1 MILKG
6 SQRAGAGQLAA
17 HLLNDRDNDHVEVA
31 ELRGFVA
38 NDLRG
43 ALAETHAISK
53 ATKCKQ
59 FMFSLSLSPPAD
71 AVVSEDEF
79 RKAIDAAEK
88 KLGLQGQARAI
99 VIHEKE
105 GRRHAHAV
113 WSRIDTDHM
122 KAVNLPHFKRK
133 LTDLSKEL
141 YLEHGWQL
149 PNGLAHAGGKSPL
162 NFTLAEWQQARRLK
176 IDPREVKQIFQD
188 AWARSDN
195 ATSFGNALAERGYF
209 LAKGDR
215 RAFVAVDVNGNVFDA
230 SRWIGIKTKDAR
242 QKLGGIQ
249 PLPKVEVVQREL
261 AQRMTTQLRGYL
273 DQAAD
278 KQARDLKPLM
288 DAKRELVQAQRSER
302 ALLKAK
308 QEERWKQETAARA
321 ARLRKGMGGFWDTLT
336 GKAASIRK
344 SNEIEAVAGMK
355 RDGAQRMA
363 LIEAQH
369 RERST
374 LQQDITSLRR
384 RHVHE
389 RRLIA
394 REASNYLR
402 RTRAAPT
409 PSGPEPDHQRT
420 RTRKR
425 GGPSLDL

>member
-1 MILKG
+1 
-6 SQRAGAGQLAA
+6 
-17 HLLNDRDNDHVEVA
+17 
-31 ELRGFVA
+31 
-38 NDLRG
+38 
-43 ALAETHAISK
+43 
-53 ATKCKQ
+53 
-59 FMFSLSLSPPAD
+59 
-71 AVVSEDEF
+71 
-79 RKAIDAAEK
+79 
-88 KLGLQGQARAI
+88 
-99 VIHEKE
+99 
-105 GRRHAHAV
+105 
-113 WSRIDTDHM
+113 M

-242 QKLGGIQ
+242 EKLGGIQ

-273 DQAAD
+273 DQAAE

-302 ALLKAK
+302 ALLKTK

-384 RHVHE
+384 HHVHE

-394 REASNYLR
+394 REASDYLR
-402 RTRAAPT
+402 RSRATPT

-420 RTRKR
+420 RTRR
-425 GGPSLDL
+425 RDGPSLDH